1 MTREDALPFI
11 NRQVF
16 LVSDFIYEEL
26 KKIQFKNPGISYRS
40 LIFSTISFIRDGH
53 NICMSISNIQDLE
66 KGIEVLCRR
75 IEDNEFKE
83 YGSCRGLL
91 DSEHTMFL
99 DRFDKGLRIILEKS
113 VITE

>member
-40 LIFSTISFIRDGH
+40 LIFSTIYFIRDGH
-53 NICMSISNIQDLE
+53 NICMSTSDIEKLE
-66 KGIEVLCRR
+66 EGIGIVCRR
-75 IEDNEFKE
+75 VENDEFKE

-91 DSEHTMFL
+91 DSENTMFL
-99 DRFDKGLRIILEKS
+99 DRVDKGLRVILEKS
-113 VITE
+113 IITK